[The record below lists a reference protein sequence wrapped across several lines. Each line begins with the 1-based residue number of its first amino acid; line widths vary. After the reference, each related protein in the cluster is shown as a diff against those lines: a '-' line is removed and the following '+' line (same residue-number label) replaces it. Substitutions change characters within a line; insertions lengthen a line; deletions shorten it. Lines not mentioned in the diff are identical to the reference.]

1 MLLLFDRVLNKIM
14 RLYRNKIFYLK
25 TGYRANIVGNMTLIN
40 RNVSVGEN
48 VTIYPNVMFFG
59 DGKITIGDNVD
70 IGNNTII
77 YASKSGG
84 VTIGNNSMIA
94 ANCYLID
101 MDHGIEKRKLIRE
114 QSNKVSPIIIGEDVW
129 IAANSVVLKGSIIGD
144 GAVIGAKS
152 LVKGNIEEN
161 ACVVGVPATLLKY
174 RK

>member
-1 MLLLFDRVLNKIM
+1 MLLLFDRVLNKII

-25 TGYRANIVGNMTLIN
+25 TGYRANIVGNMILIN
-40 RNVSVGEN
+40 RNVSIGEN

-101 MDHGIEKRKLIRE
+101 ADHGIEKGKLMRE
-114 QSNKVSPIIIGEDVW
+114 QNNNVSPIVIGEDVW
-129 IAANSVVLKGSIIGD
+129 IAANSVILKGSNIGD
-144 GAVIGAKS
+144 GAVIGATS
-152 LVKGNIEEN
+152 LVKGNVEEN